1 MKTTGFKISKPKM
14 ASKQSN
20 GFNFAKFQHSLH
32 LVNQYVTCQNL
43 VYNDNKSVKNNT
55 DTI

>member
-20 GFNFAKFQHSLH
+20 DFNFAKFQHSLH
-32 LVNQYVTCQNL
+32 LVNQCHL
-43 VYNDNKSVKNNT
+43 SKPSLE
-55 DTI
+55 

>member
-1 MKTTGFKISKPKM
+1 MKTTGFKISKSKM

-32 LVNQYVTCQNL
+32 LVNQYITCQNL
-43 VYNDNKSVKNNT
+43 V
-55 DTI
+55 